1 MIIFLIKL
9 YLAFVVIDTM
19 LVVLYRYLMK
29 RELESKEIDE
39 ITKYQVDTE
48 DKLRDDVRSTGKTQ
62 DEVESIIDFVYNN
75 LELIQIMLIIIPLL
89 NIVTFIGLM
98 RSILEIIEYVITL
111 IVIRKIGIESS
122 IIIMIRSDLYGYFSN

>member
-9 YLAFVVIDTM
+9 YLAFVVIDTV

-39 ITKYQVDTE
+39 IIKNQMDIE
-48 DKLRDDVRSTGKTQ
+48 DKIRDDVRSTGRTQ
-62 DEVESIIDFVYNN
+62 EEVEGVIDFVYNN

-89 NIVTFIGLM
+89 NIITYIGLM
-98 RSILEIIEYVITL
+98 RSILEIIESYYL
-111 IVIRKIGIESS
+111 
-122 IIIMIRSDLYGYFSN
+122 D

>member
-9 YLAFVVIDTM
+9 YSAFVVIDTM

-39 ITKYQVDTE
+39 IIKNQVDIE
-48 DKLRDDVRSTGKTQ
+48 DKLRDDVRSTGRTQ
-62 DEVESIIDFVYNN
+62 DEVEGIIDFVYNN

-89 NIVTFIGLM
+89 NILTYIGLM
-98 RSILEIIEYVITL
+98 RSILEIIENNLV
-111 IVIRKIGIESS
+111 
-122 IIIMIRSDLYGYFSN
+122 

>member
-39 ITKYQVDTE
+39 IIKNQMDIE
-48 DKLRDDVRSTGKTQ
+48 DKLRDEVRSTGRTQ
-62 DEVESIIDFVYNN
+62 EEVEGIIDFVYNN
-75 LELIQIMLIIIPLL
+75 LELIQIMLIIVPLL
-89 NIVTFIGLM
+89 NIVTYIGLM
-98 RSILEIIEYVITL
+98 RSILEIIENNLV
-111 IVIRKIGIESS
+111 
-122 IIIMIRSDLYGYFSN
+122 

>member
-1 MIIFLIKL
+1 MVIFLIKL
-9 YLAFVVIDTM
+9 YLAFVVIDTV

-39 ITKYQVDTE
+39 IIKNQVDIE

-62 DEVESIIDFVYNN
+62 DEVEGIIDFVYNN

-89 NIVTFIGLM
+89 NIITYIGLM
-98 RSILEIIEYVITL
+98 RNILEIIENNLV
-111 IVIRKIGIESS
+111 
-122 IIIMIRSDLYGYFSN
+122 

>member
-1 MIIFLIKL
+1 MVIFLIKL

-39 ITKYQVDTE
+39 IIKNQVDIE

-62 DEVESIIDFVYNN
+62 DEVEGVIDFVYNN
-75 LELIQIMLIIIPLL
+75 LELIQIMLIIVPLL
-89 NIVTFIGLM
+89 NIVTYIGLM
-98 RSILEIIEYVITL
+98 RSILEII
-111 IVIRKIGIESS
+111 KG
-122 IIIMIRSDLYGYFSN
+122 

>member
-9 YLAFVVIDTM
+9 YLAFVVIDTV

-39 ITKYQVDTE
+39 IIKNQVDIE
-48 DKLRDDVRSTGKTQ
+48 DKLRDDVRSTGRTQ
-62 DEVESIIDFVYNN
+62 EEVEGIIDFVYNN

-89 NIVTFIGLM
+89 NILTFIGLT
-98 RSILEIIEYVITL
+98 RSISEVM
-111 IVIRKIGIESS
+111 GS
-122 IIIMIRSDLYGYFSN
+122 

>member
-9 YLAFVVIDTM
+9 YLAFVVINTV

-39 ITKYQVDTE
+39 IIKYQVDIE

-62 DEVESIIDFVYNN
+62 DEVEGIIDFVYNN

-89 NIVTFIGLM
+89 NILTFIGLT
-98 RSILEIIEYVITL
+98 RSISEVM
-111 IVIRKIGIESS
+111 GS
-122 IIIMIRSDLYGYFSN
+122 